1 MKIDD
6 IKNAIEFNIKHND
19 YKDGGSF
26 RFASYTLLREHP
38 PLYIAVDVSEDCYSL
53 DFQNGYNEWTKSGCV
68 EDYNKSLEILAKKL
82 YDRLIEEGLV
92 KKEEGIKVNITFL
105 EQRVCDYYDF
115 IPKPGI
121 GAIRPSV
128 EEIDLIYHTEKAIRV
143 NVDDKDYWIA
153 KSLIRSISKVEDDEV
168 IFENEPFFQKY
179 IDKIEI

>member
-1 MKIDD
+1 M
-6 IKNAIEFNIKHND
+6 
-19 YKDGGSF
+19 
-26 RFASYTLLREHP
+26 
-38 PLYIAVDVSEDCYSL
+38 
-53 DFQNGYNEWTKSGCV
+53 
-68 EDYNKSLEILAKKL
+68 
-82 YDRLIEEGLV
+82 
-92 KKEEGIKVNITFL
+92 